1 MVSTA
6 TILFVV
12 FSLFVSLILPVLLLI
27 LFAARNKKQGIVSAW
42 LLGASGFFV
51 TQILIRLPILTALQ
65 SQSWFLAFARNHLFL
80 YAFGL
85 AFTAGL
91 FELAGRFAVAKC
103 LRKNLTYKRSLAAG
117 LGHGGIE
124 AMILIGMT
132 YVNNLIYIAMINSG
146 AFDMVLAQTSA
157 MGVDVSQLEL
167 IREQLLNTAPALFLL
182 GGFERIL
189 AMIAHAAMSMV
200 ICWGMYS
207 KKVLPCLLTAL
218 GIHTFID
225 LTAGLSLVL
234 PQTTAYVVI
243 YAILIAVAGLSLWIL
258 KDIRRRWQEQEV
270 SHDSEK

>member
-1 MVSTA
+1 M
-6 TILFVV
+6 
-12 FSLFVSLILPVLLLI
+12 
-27 LFAARNKKQGIVSAW
+27 
-42 LLGASGFFV
+42 
-51 TQILIRLPILTALQ
+51 
-65 SQSWFLAFARNHLFL
+65 
-80 YAFGL
+80 
-85 AFTAGL
+85 
-91 FELAGRFAVAKC
+91 AKC

-132 YVNNLIYIAMINSG
+132 YINNLIYIAMINSG
-146 AFDMVLAQTSA
+146 AFDMVLAQTAA

-200 ICWGMYS
+200 VCWGMYS

-218 GIHTFID
+218 GIHSFID

-258 KDIRRRWQEQEV
+258 KDIRHRWQEQEV
-270 SHDSEK
+270 SHDPEK

>member
-65 SQSWFLAFARNHLFL
+65 SQSWFLAFAQNHLFL

-146 AFDMVLAQTSA
+146 AFDMVLAQTAA